1 MFKLVYLRSNTQL
14 LTIAQLHSTRKI
26 PCAVCMYSI
35 DTDGLTPVTPLKTVP
50 TITQKPVLVL
60 NTSWS

>member
-14 LTIAQLHSTRKI
+14 LTIAQLQCKI
-26 PCAVCMYSI
+26 PCAVYMYSI